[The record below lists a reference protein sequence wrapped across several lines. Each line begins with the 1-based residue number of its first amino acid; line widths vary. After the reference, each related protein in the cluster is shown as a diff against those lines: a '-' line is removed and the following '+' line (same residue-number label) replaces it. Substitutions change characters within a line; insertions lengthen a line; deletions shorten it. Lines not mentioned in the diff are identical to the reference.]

1 MCLLYTYGTL
11 IILTVLCEIGTT
23 IAIFVFGKKFAESLS
38 LGMLESMEYYN
49 PKYNQSTDLSVITM
63 SWNDLQTSMKCCG
76 VNKYSDWSINSSLN
90 MTYSV
95 PSSCCKELSKDCGSG
110 KIKDGDSGDIYIKGC
125 LVNFFEVVNENKD
138 GIIIAFAVIF
148 VAQSIVSI
156 MAYYLGYNLKKRKYQ
171 IVEKQE
177 NTEFAEEE
185 Q

>member
-38 LGMLESMEYYN
+38 LGMLESMKYYN
-49 PKYNQSTDLSVITM
+49 PRYNQTTDLSVITA

-95 PSSCCKELSKDCGSG
+95 PRSCCKELSEDCGSG
-110 KIKDGDSGDIYIKGC
+110 KLKGIDSSDIYMNGC

-156 MAYYLGYNLKKRKYQ
+156 MAYYLGYNLKKRQYQ
-171 IVEKQE
+171 IVEEQE